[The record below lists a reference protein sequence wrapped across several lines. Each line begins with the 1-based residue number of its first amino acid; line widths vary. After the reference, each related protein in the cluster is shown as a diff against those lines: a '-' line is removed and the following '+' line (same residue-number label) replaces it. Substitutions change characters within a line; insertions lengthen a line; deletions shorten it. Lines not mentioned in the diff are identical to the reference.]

1 MSELLFVYGALRK
14 GASNDWRMKEAVWM
28 GAASVFGTLVKVDWY
43 PGLVLGGNHSVTGE
57 VYAVGPELLKELDDF
72 EGIGAE
78 EHNGEYQRINAEVT
92 LGGELTEVWIYEWL
106 KGIEGYEVVESGDW
120 LSVALQKSGE
130 Q

>member
-1 MSELLFVYGALRK
+1 M
-14 GASNDWRMKEAVWM
+14 
-28 GAASVFGTLVKVDWY
+28 
-43 PGLVLGGNHSVTGE
+43 
-57 VYAVGPELLKELDDF
+57 YAVGPELLKELDDF

-106 KGIEGYEVVESGDW
+106 KGIEGYDVVESGDW